1 MQKIIRVYGFGVN
14 DNSITELNKLLSTGW
29 RVISSNLVQSYDKMN
44 TYDYLIEK
52 QNGVV
57 Q

>member
-52 QNGVV
+52 QSGVV

>member
-29 RVISSNLVQSYDKMN
+29 KVISSNLVQSHDKMN

-52 QNGVV
+52 QSGVV

>member
-52 QNGVV
+52 QSGAG

>member
-29 RVISSNLVQSYDKMN
+29 KVISSNLVQSHDKMN
-44 TYDYLIEK
+44 TYDYLVEK
-52 QNGVV
+52 QSGVG

>member
-14 DNSITELNKLLSTGW
+14 DNSMTELNKLLSTGW

-44 TYDYLIEK
+44 TYDYVIEK
-52 QNGVV
+52 QSGVV

>member
-29 RVISSNLVQSYDKMN
+29 RVISSNLVQSHDKMN
-44 TYDYLIEK
+44 TYDYLVEK
-52 QNGVV
+52 QSGVV

>member
-29 RVISSNLVQSYDKMN
+29 RVISSNLVQSHDKMN

-52 QNGVV
+52 QSGVV